1 MRAPVTDINGM
12 NVTGGSFDFLARLL
26 DAASLRHQVVAQNMA
41 NVNTP
46 GYHALDVSFEDLFA
60 RRLAQG
66 GETAAAD
73 VTGKVVQRAGGVERT
88 DGNNVDVD
96 AELGRL
102 QKNGLLYNA
111 YAQILATRIASMRSA
126 ISGH

>member
-1 MRAPVTDINGM
+1 M
-12 NVTGGSFDFLARLL
+12 NVTSGSFDFLAHLL

-46 GYHALDVSFEDLFA
+46 GYHALDVSFEEAFTRSLS
-60 RRLAQG
+60 QG
-66 GETAAAD
+66 GETAAAG
-73 VTGKVVQRAGGVERT
+73 VSGKVVERKGGAERV
-88 DGNNVDVD
+88 DGNNVDID

-102 QKNGLLYNA
+102 QKNALLYNA
-111 YAQILATRIASMRSA
+111 YSQILASRIASMRSA